1 MEHFTIFT
9 RFALAAGFIPSGLVK
24 IMGERFT
31 SLPVNHPMGHYLESL
46 HHTGYYYPFIGV
58 MQLTAALLLLLPRT
72 ATLGALLYLP
82 IILNICILSF
92 AVRFE
97 GSMLTSPLMV
107 LANVYLLCW
116 DYHKLK
122 YIIVGAP
129 EAIDTERQS
138 QLQSKSFPV
147 GFFAGA
153 AGFLVLLVF
162 IIVNAFDVVP
172 RNTLK
177 DCKQQFIGTN
187 RIKAGDQF
195 CDCIHKYGHSLDSSL
210 QEYHQVPDDAVD
222 PYLEA
227 LLPSAFLVEY

>member
-1 MEHFTIFT
+1 MEYFTIFT

-24 IMGERFT
+24 IVGERFT

-97 GSMLTSPLMV
+97 GSMLTSPLML

-122 YIIVGAP
+122 YILAGAP
-129 EAIDTERQS
+129 LAVGTESQS
-138 QLQSKSFPV
+138 QPYSKTFPV

-153 AGFLVLLVF
+153 AGIVALMIF

-187 RIKAGDQF
+187 RTKAGNQF

-210 QEYHQVPDDAVD
+210 QEFYQVPDDPID

-227 LLPSAFLVEY
+227 LLPSAFFVEY